1 METTPMSA
9 GECPAL
15 SQSVSTSESTPSVM
29 SRCSSAREPSTAAWM
44 REMTSAPYEDCGF
57 SRLAVASCSP
67 VFPSSRNAATV
78 VVPMSTAS
86 KSPGATGSMAGTSPK
101 EMPRVSTTVSSVS
114 GTSTAQSS
122 ATTVWHAS
130 TSEPFKR
137 TTHFPQV
144 PRPPQGAERATP
156 FSRSSSNRF
165 R

>member
-1 METTPMSA
+1 MSA
-9 GECPAL
+9 GERPAF
-15 SQSVSTSESTPSVM
+15 SQSVSTSASTPSVM

-57 SRLAVASCSP
+57 SRLAVASCTP

-86 KSPGATGSMAGTSPK
+86 KSPGATGSRGGTSPK

-114 GTSTAQSS
+114 GTSTVQSFETKVWQAS
-122 ATTVWHAS
+122 AS
-130 TSEPFKR
+130 SSFRR